1 MHMQYSKSKIYTYI
15 HNTLTRIH
23 TPHTHTHTLCLQFC
37 VREGERGGGKDG
49 ENCDIRP
56 HQKLEIILT
65 IERFEGLVSFLYTC
79 FGLLFC
85 IQFLPCVSSPFVHS
99 FSHLGKER
107 TDMGETGTNGGAG
120 GISVSSRPSGDV
132 EMQKGQDNE
141 TAAGSGTHLVGVVGK
156 LRSQ

>member
-1 MHMQYSKSKIYTYI
+1 MKKEGGVTYL
-15 HNTLTRIH
+15 HPLRH
-23 TPHTHTHTLCLQFC
+23 FRACFCLNVGNYIDDQA
-37 VREGERGGGKDG
+37 VRGA
-49 ENCDIRP
+49 C
-56 HQKLEIILT
+56 
-65 IERFEGLVSFLYTC
+65 FLFVHV

-85 IQFLPCVSSPFVHS
+85 TQFLQFLSSPFVHS